1 MVKVLANDGLDF
13 KYKKQLED
21 LGVEVLDFHY
31 NNESLKEEIK
41 NFDVILVRSATKITK
56 DIIDKAI
63 EGKKLKLIIRGGVGV
78 DNIDVDYAKSKGIKV
93 CNTPCASSV
102 SVAEMVLAHIFSLA
116 KLLNQSN
123 VTMRDGAWNKKQY
136 VGIEL
141 LNKTLGILGMGRIG
155 KELALRARALGM
167 NVVYY
172 DILGEI
178 DEMYGEFK
186 DFDYVLEN
194 SKFLS
199 INISG
204 SKVIIGK
211 DEFKKMQND
220 SFLINC
226 SRGSVVDEEALL
238 YALENKEILGAG
250 LDVFSSEPVKNK
262 KLLSC
267 KNVSLSPHIAASTK
281 EAQDKI
287 GEEIVAIIKDK
298 FNI

>member
-1 MVKVLANDGLDF
+1 MIKVLANDGLDF
-13 KYKKQLED
+13 RYKKQLED

-31 NNESLKEEIK
+31 DNESLKEEIK
-41 NFDVILVRSATKITK
+41 NFDVILVRSATRVRK

-63 EGKKLKLIIRGGVGV
+63 EGKKLKLIIRGGVGI
-78 DNIDVDYAKSKGIKV
+78 DNIDVDYAKSKGIEV

-141 LNKTLGILGMGRIG
+141 LNKTLGIIGMGRIG

-167 NVVYY
+167 NVIYY
-172 DILGEI
+172 DILGEV

-186 DFDYVLEN
+186 DFEYVLEN

-199 INISG
+199 INVSG
-204 SKVIIGK
+204 NKVIIGK
-211 DEFKKMQND
+211 DEIKKMQED

-226 SRGSVVDEEALL
+226 SRGSIVDEEALL
-238 YALENKEILGAG
+238 YALENEEILGAG

-287 GEEIVAIIKDK
+287 GEEIVAIIKDR

>member
-1 MVKVLANDGLDF
+1 MIKILANDGIKLNA
-13 KYKKQLED
+13 KKELKI
-21 LGVEVLDFHY
+21 LGVEVLDTHY
-31 NNESLKEEIK
+31 DNETLKEEIK
-41 NFDVILVRSATKITK
+41 NFDVILVRSATKIRK
-56 DIIDKAI
+56 DIIDKAT
-63 EGKKLKLIIRGGVGV
+63 EGKRLKLIIRCGVGV
-78 DNIDVDYAKSKGIKV
+78 DNIDVNYARAKGIDV
-93 CNTPCASSV
+93 LNTPYASSV

-116 KLLNQSN
+116 KFLNQSN
-123 VTMRDGAWNKKQY
+123 VTMRQGQWNKKEY

-155 KELALRARALGM
+155 REIALRAKALGM
-167 NVVYY
+167 NVIYY
-172 DILGEI
+172 DVLGEI

-186 DFDYVLEN
+186 NFDYVLEN

-204 SKVIIGK
+204 SKIVIGK
-211 DEFKKMQND
+211 DELEKMRKD

-226 SRGSVVDEEALL
+226 ARGSVIDEGALIN
-238 YALENKEILGAG
+238 ALKSGEILGAA
-250 LDVFSSEPVKNK
+250 LDVFSSEPIKNK
-262 KLLSC
+262 ELLSC
-267 KNVSLSPHIAASTK
+267 KNISLSPHIGASTK

>member
-1 MVKVLANDGLDF
+1 MIKVLANDGLDF
-13 KYKKQLED
+13 RYKKQLED

-31 NNESLKEEIK
+31 DNESLKEEIK
-41 NFDVILVRSATKITK
+41 NFDVILVRSATRVRK

-63 EGKKLKLIIRGGVGV
+63 EGKKLKLIIRGGVGI
-78 DNIDVDYAKSKGIKV
+78 DNIDVDYAKSKGIEV

-141 LNKTLGILGMGRIG
+141 LNKTLGIIGMGRIV

-167 NVVYY
+167 NVIYY
-172 DILGEI
+172 DILGEV
-178 DEMYGEFK
+178 DEMYEEFK
-186 DFDYVLEN
+186 DFEYVLEN

-199 INISG
+199 INVSG
-204 SKVIIGK
+204 NKVIIGK
-211 DEFKKMQND
+211 DEIKKMQED

-226 SRGSVVDEEALL
+226 SRGSIVDEEALL
-238 YALENKEILGAG
+238 YALENEEILGAG

-287 GEEIVAIIKDK
+287 GEEIVAIIKDR